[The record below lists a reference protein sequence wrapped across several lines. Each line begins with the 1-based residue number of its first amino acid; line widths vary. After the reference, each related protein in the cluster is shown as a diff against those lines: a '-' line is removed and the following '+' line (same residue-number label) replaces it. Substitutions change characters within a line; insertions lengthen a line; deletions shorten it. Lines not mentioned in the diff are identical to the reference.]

1 MDSVSS
7 RCGDVWGGRRGAAV
21 LSDPAMLW
29 DVILHDLSVS
39 APFSRNDPAF
49 LKKFF
54 FLLLKKS

>member
-54 FLLLKKS
+54 FCS